1 MLEDK
6 RAQDHDASAQ
16 FVCLAV
22 GIEITHSRHLLVTV
36 AVDAEYLGSSSEIEV
51 AGFQRHR
58 DHRIECCGL
67 GVHMAAVKIA
77 VAAVNTCRTLG
88 DARIE
93 RRGWPIRLGKNSRR
107 GVVRM
112 VTEFFAGFAEQ
123 FHTRTMAQRRQWK

>member
-22 GIEITHSRHLLVTV
+22 GIEITHSRHLLVTIT
-36 AVDAEYLGSSSEIEV
+36 VDAKYLGSSSEVEV

-58 DHRIECCGL
+58 DHRVERCGL
-67 GVHMAAVKIA
+67 GVYMTPVKIA
-77 VAAVNTCRTLG
+77 VAAVNTGGTLG

-93 RRGWPIRLGKNSRR
+93 RRGWPIRLGKNSRG

-112 VTEFFAGFAEQ
+112 ITEFF
-123 FHTRTMAQRRQWK
+123 